1 MAVDFEAVGRY
12 IEELRLAKHIPRHR
26 LAQDLGWSQKT
37 LQRIAQGQVDMKL
50 SQFIHLLSYL
60 TAEPEE
66 VDGLVEGHT
75 WSFDQVDGHI
85 INAGATG
92 DTKQLEA
99 TKAEL
104 TAAMKK
110 EYLPWMKSEILTCDI
125 MLCELRGDDDGAH
138 QAANRLFHQL
148 ANYEQWTAFDF
159 RVVSRVVSYVPY
171 AELRDTFKGHELNE
185 RALGWTRLDDQADAV
200 LDSFYIG
207 LIDSAVDSGK
217 VDNVLEV
224 CDLIRQRVVL
234 WSNYYFRM
242 YKRLCVAIVELL
254 TGDQQQAVKMKDDLL
269 ASVGGFIPHNIFQ
282 RDHDGIEQ
290 LWRNVE
296 RLRAGATE

>member
-1 MAVDFEAVGRY
+1 MAVDYEAVGRY

-26 LAQDLGWSQKT
+26 LAEDLGWSQKT

-66 VDGLVEGHT
+66 VSGLSADAS
-75 WSFDQVDGHI
+75 WSFDQVDGRI

-92 DTKQLEA
+92 DTQQLLA
-99 TKAEL
+99 IQAEL
-104 TAAMKK
+104 TAAAKD
-110 EYLPWMKSEILTCDI
+110 EYLPWIKSEILTCEI
-125 MLCELRGDDDGAH
+125 MLCELRSDGEGAQ
-138 QAANRLFHQL
+138 QAARRLFRQF

-171 AELRDTFKGHELNE
+171 SELQTTFKGHELNK
-185 RALGWTRLDDQADAV
+185 RALGWTKLDDQADAV

-207 LIDSAVDSGK
+207 LLDSAVDSGA
-217 VDNVLEV
+217 VANVLEA
-224 CDLIRQRVVL
+224 CDLIRKRVVL

-242 YKRLCVAIVELL
+242 YKRLCEAIRELL
-254 TGDQQQAVKMKDDLL
+254 TGDPERADQMKTDLL
-269 ASVGGFIPHNIFQ
+269 TSVADFIPENIFQ
-282 RDHDGIEQ
+282 RDHDGIDQ
-290 LWRNVE
+290 LWRSITQ
-296 RLRAGATE
+296 LRK

>member
-1 MAVDFEAVGRY
+1 MAVDYGAVGRY
-12 IEELRLAKHIPRHR
+12 IEDLRLAKHIPRQR
-26 LAQDLGWSQKT
+26 LADDLGWSQKT

-66 VDGLVEGHT
+66 VQGLVEGHT

-92 DTKQLEA
+92 DTQQLESIQ
-99 TKAEL
+99 AEL
-104 TAAMKK
+104 TAAAKD
-110 EYLPWMKSEILTCDI
+110 EYLPWMKSEIMTCEI
-125 MLCELRGDDDGAH
+125 MLCELRSDSDGAR
-138 QAANRLFHQL
+138 QAANRLFRQF

-171 AELRDTFKGHELNE
+171 AELQGTFKGHSLNT
-185 RALGWTRLDDQADAV
+185 RALGWTNLDDQSDAV

-207 LIDSAVDSGK
+207 LLDSAVDSGE
-217 VDNVLEV
+217 VHNVLEAS
-224 CDLIRQRVVL
+224 DLIRKRVVL

-242 YKRLCVAIVELL
+242 YKRLCEAIEEYL
-254 TGDQQQAVKMKDDLL
+254 TGDQKRAVQMKDDLL
-269 ASVGGFIPHNIFQ
+269 ASVSGFIPEGIFR

-290 LWRNVE
+290 LWRSIQQ
-296 RLRAGATE
+296 LAPAK